1 MMSPKPNPTVAAP
14 ADPARTAGGPSGL
27 KRVLGLPALV
37 LFGLTYMAPVTVF
50 TTYGTVTEITGGH
63 LAAAYGVALAT
74 MIFTALS
81 YARMSGAVPAAGSAY
96 SYTQQ
101 TFGGHLGFVTG
112 WTLML
117 DYLFLPMINFLLIGI
132 YLNTQFPAVPAWVFA
147 LGGLL
152 LVLAMNAL
160 GINFVGK
167 FSAAIVAVSGV
178 LIVVFVALSLNQL
191 GSASA
196 PSLLE
201 PFSFGDGGYGPIF
214 AGAAVL
220 SLSFL
225 GFDAVSTLS
234 EDAKDAQR
242 NIPRAIVLTTVL
254 GGLLFIAVAWV
265 GGVVF
270 PNWQDFADL
279 DSAGV
284 EMMAKLGGTLL
295 TSLFVAIYV
304 AGCIGSGM
312 TSQVSVTRIIYAMGR
327 DGLLPRAFGRLHPR
341 FKTPV
346 TAALAVSAVSLLCL
360 VLTLETAASMI
371 SFGALFAFSMV
382 NLSVIKHFVID
393 QRRRSG
399 IDLARFLLVSL
410 VGFALTIWLWTSLAP
425 TSFIVGLSWMAVGV
439 LFLAWRTKGFTKA
452 PPKLSF
458 SEG

>member
-1 MMSPKPNPTVAAP
+1 
-14 ADPARTAGGPSGL
+14 
-27 KRVLGLPALV
+27 
-37 LFGLTYMAPVTVF
+37 MAPVTVF

-63 LAAAYGVALAT
+63 LAAAYVVALAT
-74 MIFTALS
+74 MIFTAVS
-81 YARMSGAVPAAGSAY
+81 YARMSRAVPAAGSAY

-101 TFGGHLGFVTG
+101 TFGGHLGFITG

-132 YLNTQFPAVPAWVFA
+132 YMNAQFPAVPAWVFA

-167 FSAAIVAVSGV
+167 FSGAIVALSAV
-178 LIVVFVALSLNQL
+178 LIAVFVALSVNQL
-191 GSASA
+191 AAADA
-196 PSLLE
+196 PSLLA

-234 EDAKDAQR
+234 EDAKDAQK

-254 GGLLFIAVAWV
+254 GGLLFITVAWV
-265 GGVVF
+265 GGVIY
-270 PNWQDFADL
+270 PDWQNFASL
-279 DSAGV
+279 DSAGA
-284 EMMAKLGGTLL
+284 EMMERVGGTLL

-327 DGLLPRAFGRLHPR
+327 DGLLPRIFGTLHPK

-346 TAALAVSAVSLLCL
+346 SAALAVSAVSLLCL

-382 NLSVIKHFVID
+382 NLSVVKHFVID
-393 QRRRSG
+393 QRRRSTA
-399 IDLARFLLVSL
+399 DLARFLLVPL
-410 VGFALTIWLWTSLAP
+410 IGFALTIWLWTSLAAA
-425 TSFIVGLSWMAVGV
+425 SFVVGLAWMAAGA
-439 LFLAWRTKGFTKA
+439 LFLTWRTRGFTKE

-458 SEG
+458 DEA